1 MSWARIRHGTSVIKG
16 MCEPKAKARP
26 TVCTP
31 SSEAALMMRR
41 TPSQTTSMPESHGD
55 GDLLGTVAVAVEA
68 GLADQHLKAAT
79 QVGVG
84 VFSRAPR
91 QALLPLARP
100 SCSFSSDVEPDWS

>member
-55 GDLLGTVAVAVEA
+55 GDLLGTVAVAVEG
-68 GLADQHLKAAT
+68 GLADQHLGGDPGGRGRLFASTSAGTLALGAA
-79 QVGVG
+79 QSQ
-84 VFSRAPR
+84 F
-91 QALLPLARP
+91 
-100 SCSFSSDVEPDWS
+100 